1 MSWTRPRLRSRTTLA
16 TQGLFGRALTQPS
29 RTYMVLAQVLS
40 NDEANMKPAVLG
52 CLDAQDHYPEPVLR
66 WNDLAVAIPV
76 SLIVFFDWVPTPL
89 EPQYSRRARAAWL
102 GPSLQ

>member
-1 MSWTRPRLRSRTTLA
+1 MTWDRRGSASDIREAMSWTRPRLRSRTTLA

-52 CLDAQDHYPEPVLR
+52 CLDAQDH
-66 WNDLAVAIPV
+66 
-76 SLIVFFDWVPTPL
+76 
-89 EPQYSRRARAAWL
+89 
-102 GPSLQ
+102 

>member
-52 CLDAQDHYPEPVLR
+52 CLDAQDH
-66 WNDLAVAIPV
+66 
-76 SLIVFFDWVPTPL
+76 
-89 EPQYSRRARAAWL
+89 
-102 GPSLQ
+102 